1 MPHPDD
7 RPAPPPADGDAAW
20 SGDAR
25 PGDGVRPGDA
35 RPGDGVR
42 PGDAFRHESQGV
54 GDPVRTFHPRRAPL
68 GERRTGALER
78 LWPRFGVSVHDPAL
92 GLPPTGPDGTLD
104 AVRLFGRS
112 APLVLEIGSGMGD
125 ATAAMAAADPGR
137 DYLAVEAHLPGI
149 ANLLVLLDERG
160 LSNVRVAHG
169 DALDLVR
176 RTVAEGSLDAVH
188 VFFPDPWPKAR
199 HHKRRI
205 IAPDHVALLRSRLR
219 VGGTLHC
226 ATDWAEYAEQ
236 MLEVVA
242 ADPGL
247 TNPHGGFAPRPDHRP
262 VTKFERRG
270 LDAGRASHDV
280 VATRTR

>member
-1 MPHPDD
+1 MRGRRAGGTGSARGYPRRVPDPDD
-7 RPAPPPADGDAAW
+7 RPAPPPDGTDVDA
-20 SGDAR
+20 
-25 PGDGVRPGDA
+25 
-35 RPGDGVR
+35 R
-42 PGDAFRHESQGV
+42 PGDAFRHESQGA
-54 GDPVRTFHPRRAPL
+54 GDPVRTFHPRRSPL

-78 LWPRFGVSVHDPAL
+78 LWPRYGVSVHDPAL
-92 GLPPTGPDGTLD
+92 GLPPTRPDGTLD
-104 AVRLFGRS
+104 AARLFGRS

-149 ANLLVLLDERG
+149 ASLLVLLDEGG
-160 LSNVRVAHG
+160 LTNVRVAHG

-199 HHKRRI
+199 HRKRRI

-247 TNPHGGFAPRPDHRP
+247 TNPHGGFAPRPEHRP
-262 VTKFERRG
+262 VTKFEQRG
-270 LDAGRASHDV
+270 FDAGRRSHDV
-280 VATRTR
+280 IALRTS

>member
-1 MPHPDD
+1 MPDPDD
-7 RPAPPPADGDAAW
+7 RPAPPTADAGAAGAAAAADG
-20 SGDAR
+20 
-25 PGDGVRPGDA
+25 
-35 RPGDGVR
+35 R
-42 PGDAFRHESQGV
+42 PGDAFQHAPNTE
-54 GDPVRTFHPRRAPL
+54 GDPIRTFHPRRAAL
-68 GERRTGALER
+68 GERRTDALDR
-78 LWPRFGVSVHDPAL
+78 LWPRYGVSVHDPAL
-92 GLPPTGPDGTLD
+92 GLPPTTPDGALD
-104 AVRLFGRS
+104 TARLFGRT

-125 ATAAMAAADPGR
+125 ATAAMAAADLGR

-149 ANLLVLLDERG
+149 ANLLVLVEEQG
-160 LSNVRVAHG
+160 LTNVRVAHG

-176 RTVAEGSLDAVH
+176 RTVAPGSLDAVH

-219 VGGTLHC
+219 LGGTLHC

-236 MLEVVA
+236 MLEVVD

-247 TNPHGGFAPRPDHRP
+247 TNPYRGFAPRPAHRP

-270 LDAGRASHDV
+270 AEAGRPSHDV
-280 VATRTR
+280 IATRTA